1 VDPENHASLQDVLLM
16 NVSLSDYKGDT
27 RVPTENLPIVKI
39 VEVVVVV
46 VVEVEVGNVLR
57 NDR

>member
-1 VDPENHASLQDVLLM
+1 
-16 NVSLSDYKGDT
+16 VSQQK
-27 RVPTENLPIVKI
+27 NLPIVKI

>member
-1 VDPENHASLQDVLLM
+1 MSQQ
-16 NVSLSDYKGDT
+16 K
-27 RVPTENLPIVKI
+27 NLPIVKI